1 MNYKNEKVICFL
13 SSMHTY
19 DDKRVFEKEAKSLA
33 DNGFKVIHVAPGDGT
48 DFIYKNIEI
57 RTFKNEGSTIFKRL
71 IGLKHLY
78 KFAKSTNA
86 DVYHCNEIDSWI
98 IGLLLKLNHKSKCIF
113 DVHEH
118 YPEEFAE
125 VRFHKSFHFL
135 VIAVIHLLIWTLS
148 FYTDRIVIAKSS
160 LKKSFK
166 HLRDNKVVLVQ
177 NFSPIKSFDN
187 ASKDDNIHFL
197 DKKFKIIHM
206 GLFGIARGWPELL
219 NAMVISKNRNIELTV
234 LGSVNDGSEDDFLSF
249 IEKNNLSNQVNYI
262 KWLPIEE
269 ALEIV
274 KKCHLGLVTFQP
286 GYHNHV
292 HALPHKLFDYMGSGI
307 PVIVPD
313 FAEEVCEIIK
323 ESQSGVMIDV
333 SDPKEIAKAINMF
346 AGDRKLTNQM
356 GQNGRKAVYKKFNW
370 ENEELSLVEMYSQII

>member
-1 MNYKNEKVICFL
+1 MNHKNKKVICFL

-19 DDKRVFEKEAKSLA
+19 DDKRVFEKEAKSLSN
-33 DNGFKVIHVAPGDGT
+33 NGFKVIHVAPGDGT

-78 KFAKSTNA
+78 KFAKSANA

-98 IGLLLKLNHKSKCIF
+98 IGLLLKLNQKSKCIF

-135 VIAVIHLLIWTLS
+135 VIAVIRLLIWTLS

-177 NFSPIKSFDN
+177 NFSPIKSFDKTP
-187 ASKDDNIHFL
+187 KDDNINFL
-197 DKKFKIIHM
+197 EKKFKIIHM

-219 NAMVISKNRNIELTV
+219 NAMIISKNRNIELTV

-249 IEKNNLSNQVNYI
+249 IKKNNLSNQVNYI

-269 ALEIV
+269 ALGIV
-274 KKCHLGLVTFQP
+274 KECHLGLVPFQP

-333 SDPKEIAKAINMF
+333 SDPKEISKAINMF
-346 AGDRKLTNQM
+346 ADDRKLTNQM
-356 GQNGRKAVYKKFNW
+356 GQNGKKAVFNKFNW